1 MHIAESI
8 AQLRTLRELW
18 KDKNQS
24 VALVP
29 TMGALHGGHVA
40 LLEKARSVA
49 DRVVVSIF
57 VNPTQFAPGEDLE
70 RYPRPL
76 EEDIRLLERCGVD
89 LAFIPAAHEM
99 YGAGFKTFVTV
110 DGLSSKLCGLSRP
123 THFRGVATIVL
134 KLLNV
139 VGPNVA
145 IFGQKDAQQTIVIK
159 RMVADLGVSVEIV
172 ICPTVRDFDGLALS
186 SRNRYLNDA
195 ERKAARVIPQSLELA
210 RQLFARGERQSRV
223 LLDQV
228 FTHMSSEPLVRLD
241 YAEVVD
247 LDELNSVDVI
257 YGSALLALAAVVGKT
272 RLIDNVVL
280 TSDSTEKMIA

>member
-89 LAFIPAAHEM
+89 LAFIPAVHEM